1 MRLFSAFRGHRRLYK
16 ATVTLVS
23 CLAIAGCA
31 GCSAASNMAAN
42 VFGDGATTTRTST
55 VTKTAAPG
63 TNADNADAD
72 SVDNNAHAS
81 ENTSDST
88 REPHTPSTSES
99 GSSESASEAEQR
111 VYNELKSQIAGLNVG
126 SHIHL
131 DGMNLEVCVYGD
143 GLGISI
149 TAVDTDKGNTTCGFA
164 TNVTHALIDGVS
176 FDDGLRASLPRTV
189 SASSPETGQRYDMR
203 CINEPTKIIR
213 CTGGNDALVV
223 LR

>member
-1 MRLFSAFRGHRRLYK
+1 MRLFSALRGYRPLYK
-16 ATVTLVS
+16 ATVSLVG
-23 CLAIAGCA
+23 CVTIASCA

-55 VTKTAAPG
+55 VVETAS
-63 TNADNADAD
+63 ADANSSKNASASTNDD
-72 SVDNNAHAS
+72 SAQGS
-81 ENTSDST
+81 TSSSDA
-88 REPHTPSTSES
+88 REPHTPSES
-99 GSSESASEAEQR
+99 RTGSSESASEAEQR
-111 VYNELKSQIAGLNVG
+111 VYNELKSQVYGLKVG

-149 TAVDTDKGNTTCGFA
+149 TAVDANKGNTSCEFA
-164 TNVTHALIDGVS
+164 ANVAHALIDGVS
-176 FDDGLRASLPRTV
+176 FDDGLRATLPRTV
-189 SASSPETGQRYDMR
+189 SVSSPVTEHKYDMR